1 MQFNQ
6 LIKARKSVRGYQ
18 NKPVPREVIEAIIE
32 VAKWAPSSMNTQPW
46 HVHVVTGE
54 PLERIRKGNTDNMV
68 AGIPPK
74 RDFPMKE
81 SYEGVHRKRQIDV
94 AVQLFEAMGI
104 ERDDKNRRT
113 DWVMRG
119 FRQFDAPVSL
129 VLTYDKYLEPAA
141 ISQFDLGAFSHAIV
155 LAAWEQGLGCV
166 INGQGIMQSSVVR
179 EHAGIPDDQNIMICI
194 ALGYPDESFVA
205 NSVKSVR
212 ADNAT
217 FVRYVGFDE
226 ATHTKNRKILMSSEL
241 LETFHDGIA
250 TLTINRPQSRNSM
263 TTEVMQGLS
272 EAMPRLANDPSVR
285 LVVLTGAGG
294 AFCAGG
300 DVKGF
305 VNKEPGSANSL
316 PFEQN
321 VNLLRA
327 SMEVSRW
334 LHEMPKPT
342 LAVIS
347 GPAAGAGLSL
357 ALACDMRIAADDAKL
372 TTAFSKIGLSGD
384 FGGSYFLNLLV
395 GAAKARE
402 MYFTGEVVLGA
413 QAALIGLVNRSVP
426 KDQLAQAAH
435 AWALELAALPTLAIG
450 YMKRNLNAGL
460 RGSLSE
466 VLDLEAIHMIR
477 TFETEDHKAA
487 AIAFV
492 EKKSPR
498 FQGH

>member
-1 MQFNQ
+1 
-6 LIKARKSVRGYQ
+6 
-18 NKPVPREVIEAIIE
+18 
-32 VAKWAPSSMNTQPW
+32 
-46 HVHVVTGE
+46 
-54 PLERIRKGNTDNMV
+54 
-68 AGIPPK
+68 
-74 RDFPMKE
+74 
-81 SYEGVHRKRQIDV
+81 
-94 AVQLFEAMGI
+94 
-104 ERDDKNRRT
+104 
-113 DWVMRG
+113 
-119 FRQFDAPVSL
+119 
-129 VLTYDKYLEPAA
+129 
-141 ISQFDLGAFSHAIV
+141 
-155 LAAWEQGLGCV
+155 
-166 INGQGIMQSSVVR
+166 
-179 EHAGIPDDQNIMICI
+179 
-194 ALGYPDESFVA
+194 
-205 NSVKSVR
+205 
-212 ADNAT
+212 
-217 FVRYVGFDE
+217 
-226 ATHTKNRKILMSSEL
+226 MSSEL

-272 EAMPRLANDPSVR
+272 EAMPRLANDPAVR

-413 QAALIGLVNRSVP
+413 QAARIGLVSRSVP

-435 AWALELAALPTLAIG
+435 DWALELAALPTLAIG